1 MKGALN
7 GNAIRK
13 AVPAL
18 ILTTVFS
25 AAFVLDSG
33 RPETTG
39 ISHSIETGQ
48 SRIHVQLLGV
58 NDFHGQLNVTRE
70 VNGRPVGRGDY
81 LAAYLKERKAENK
94 NTLLVHAGDMVGA
107 SAPVSSLF
115 QEEPAIH
122 VLNKIGFDI
131 GTLGNH
137 EFDRGTKEMLRLIRG
152 GFNQRSEYF
161 IGAGF
166 PYLCANVLNAKT
178 NSPIF
183 PPYKIM
189 KVAGVPIGFIGVVSD
204 DTPSMVDSK
213 AIEGV
218 TFIDEVTAI
227 NIAVGELKD
236 QGVKAIVVLAHISG
250 KQSSRDAAASGEIVE
265 MAKLV
270 DDEVDV
276 MFAGHSHSYLNTEVD
291 GKLLVQAESYGTAF
305 SDVDL
310 EIDPVTKEIVSKI
323 AEIVVTYHDAIKP
336 DPEMKALIE
345 KYETEVTSVVDEI
358 VGTAAFDITSKRN
371 ENGESTLGNLIADSE
386 RSMMNTDFAFI
397 NPGGIRAELQAGT
410 VSYEE
415 LLTILP
421 FHHHLVKMQ
430 LTGDQIRQVLN
441 QQWQHDQVRMLQV
454 SGLKY
459 TWDERK
465 TGSDKIVDLYTDDG
479 TLVVPDKTYSVTVT
493 SYLANGGDHFTAFQ
507 NGTNKEMGPIDVDSF
522 KEYLKQFNQPI
533 RSFIDGRIQKVR

>member
-39 ISHSIETGQ
+39 ISRIIETGQ

-70 VNGRPVGRGDY
+70 VNGRPVGRADY

-94 NTLLVHAGDMVGA
+94 NTLIVHAGDMVGA
-107 SAPVSSLF
+107 SAPVSSLL
-115 QEEPAIH
+115 QEEPAID
-122 VLNKIGFDI
+122 VLNRIGFDI

-137 EFDRGTKEMLRLIRG
+137 EFDRGVKEMLRLIRG
-152 GFNQRSEYF
+152 GFNQKSEFF

-178 NSPIF
+178 NSPLF

-189 KVAGVPIGFIGVVSD
+189 KVAGVPIGFIGVVTD
-204 DTPSMVDSK
+204 DTPSMVDSN
-213 AIEGV
+213 AVEGV
-218 TFIDEVTAI
+218 KFIDEVTAI
-227 NIAVGELKD
+227 NQAVNELKE
-236 QGVKAIVVLAHISG
+236 QGVKAIIVLAHNEG
-250 KQSSRDAAASGEIVE
+250 KQSSRDDAATGEIVD
-265 MAKLV
+265 MAKRV

-310 EIDPVTKEIVSKI
+310 EIDPETKDIVRKK
-323 AEIVVTYHDAIKP
+323 AEIVVTYHDGIKP
-336 DPEMKALIE
+336 APEMKALIE

-358 VGTAAFDITSKRN
+358 VGTAAFDIAGNRN
-371 ENGESTLGNLIADSE
+371 ENGESALGNLIADSE
-386 RSMMNTDFAFI
+386 RSMMNTDFAFM
-397 NPGGIRAELQAGT
+397 NPGGIRADLQAGT
-410 VSYEE
+410 VTHEE

-421 FHHHLVKMQ
+421 FHHHLVKMR
-430 LTGDQIRQVLN
+430 LTGEQIRQVLN
-441 QQWQHDQVRMLQV
+441 QQWQQGQVRMLQV
-454 SGLKY
+454 SGLRY
-459 TWDERK
+459 TWNDTK
-465 TGSDKIVDLYTDDG
+465 ASSDKVVDMFIDDG
-479 TLVVPDKTYSVTVT
+479 VRIQPEKTYTVTVT
-493 SYLANGGDHFTAFQ
+493 NYLSNGGDHFTVFQ
-507 NGTNKEMGPIDVDSF
+507 NGTNKEIGPIDVDSF
-522 KEYLKQFNQPI
+522 KEYMKQDKKPI
-533 RSFIDGRIQKVR
+533 RSFIDGRVLKVH